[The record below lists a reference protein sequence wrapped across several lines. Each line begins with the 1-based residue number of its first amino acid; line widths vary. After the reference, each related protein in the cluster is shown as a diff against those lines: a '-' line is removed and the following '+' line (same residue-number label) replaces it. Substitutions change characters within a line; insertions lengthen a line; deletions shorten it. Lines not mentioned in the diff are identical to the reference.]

1 MKNICIFYLLRL
13 QKPKQNRTSYWKYI
27 YGKCRIILKRGRG
40 HLDFYILNISGAD
53 VAQSGSYEL
62 PSV

>member
-1 MKNICIFYLLRL
+1 MKIFVFFIY
-13 QKPKQNRTSYWKYI
+13 QDYKNQNRTSYWKYI